1 MNKLI
6 SLVKTDL
13 NITFGISSL
22 KYSIRNKKKRW
33 TYVIIAVAL
42 LSLIPSYVMMIQVL
56 NHLYSAFRQIGQQS
70 YFLMMGIMISQF
82 MVFFLGL
89 LYTMSKYYFSKDI
102 VQLLPLPIRPS
113 ILLGSRFTT
122 LVVSEY
128 IISLPIALPFVVIF
142 GTREIAGPLY
152 WILSAIVLFLLPL
165 IPLSAATII
174 IMVFMKYTNLKGRK
188 DLVRTIGGLL
198 FVILIVFLQMKFN
211 QLASQGLMDSESFLF
226 DLARDSQLMVKK
238 LGRAYPPA
246 MWAAISMVG
255 SIKGSGILS
264 VFGYIAASAFGTV
277 TAVILS
283 EGLYMDGLIG
293 SNEAPSK
300 IKSMDSGKLEK
311 ISKIRKPWLAL
322 AHKELIMLFKT
333 PIYLMNSVGGVV
345 IVPILLVMS
354 LLTSGSDTEVLRGM
368 LQRNEFFVD
377 LGGAGM
383 LMLLGML
390 NSIGVT
396 TFSREGKNLWIQ
408 RTLPIK
414 ARDQII
420 GRVMASMVIQG
431 IGAIF
436 LLASLYLI
444 IPLSLFSIAYILVVG
459 AIGSILMSLL
469 GMTIDIMRPMRD
481 WTNPQQAMKQNL
493 NVLIGMGTA
502 VVILGPLVYLVY
514 VSHDYAPDIVLLIG
528 IPLLLLLLS
537 AIDYR
542 LLRSLVER
550 QLSELEE

>member
-89 LYTMSKYYFSKDI
+89 LYTMSKYYFSSDI

-113 ILLGSRFTT
+113 ILLGSRFAT

-128 IISLPIALPFVVIF
+128 IVSLPIALPFVVIF

-420 GRVMASMVIQG
+420 GRVMASMAIQG

-444 IPLSLFSIAYILVVG
+444 LPLSLFSIAYILVSG

>member
-89 LYTMSKYYFSKDI
+89 LYTMSKYYFSRDI

-113 ILLGSRFTT
+113 ILLGSRFAT

-128 IISLPIALPFVVIF
+128 IVSLPIALPFVVIF

>member
-6 SLVKTDL
+6 SLIKTDL

-56 NHLYSAFRQIGQQS
+56 KHLYSAFRQIGQQS

-89 LYTMSKYYFSKDI
+89 LYTMGKYYFSRDFE
-102 VQLLPLPIRPS
+102 QLLPLPIRPS
-113 ILLGSRFTT
+113 IILGSRFAT

-128 IISLPIALPFVVIF
+128 IVSLPIALPFVVIF
-142 GTREIAGPLY
+142 GIREFAGPLY
-152 WILSAIVLFLLPL
+152 WIISSIVLFLLPL

-198 FVILIVFLQMKFN
+198 IVILIVFLQMKFN
-211 QLASQGLMDSESFLF
+211 QLISQGVMDSESFLF
-226 DLARDSQLMVKK
+226 DLARDSQLLVKK

-246 MWAAISMVG
+246 MWAATSMVG
-255 SIKGSGILS
+255 SIQGSWTLS
-264 VFGYIAASAFGTV
+264 IFGYTAASIFGTV

-283 EGLYMDGLIG
+283 EGLYMDGLLG
-293 SNEAPSK
+293 SNEVPSK
-300 IKSMDSGKLEK
+300 TKSMDSGKLEK
-311 ISKIRKPWLAL
+311 ISKIRKPWLAI
-322 AHKELIMLFKT
+322 AHKEIMMLFKT

-354 LLTSGSDTEVLRGM
+354 LLTSGSDMEVLRGM
-368 LQRNEFFVD
+368 LQGNELFVD

-383 LMLLGML
+383 LTLLGML

-414 ARDQII
+414 AREQIM
-420 GRVMASMVIQG
+420 GRLLASMAIQG
-431 IGAIF
+431 LGAIF
-436 LLASLYLI
+436 LLVSLCFIL
-444 IPLSLFSIAYILVVG
+444 PLSLFSIAYILVVG
-459 AIGSILMSLL
+459 GMGSILMSLL

-493 NVLIGMGTA
+493 NVLIGMGTSL
-502 VVILGPLVYLVY
+502 VILGPLVYLVY
-514 VSHDYAPDIVLLIG
+514 LSHGYMPDFALLIG
-528 IPLLLLLLS
+528 IPVLFMSLS
-537 AIDYR
+537 TLDYR
-542 LLRSLVER
+542 LLHSLVDR
-550 QLSELEE
+550 QLAELED

>member
-42 LSLIPSYVMMIQVL
+42 LSLIPSYIMMIQAL
-56 NHLYSAFRQIGQQS
+56 KHLYSAFRQIGQQS

-82 MVFFLGL
+82 IVFFLGL
-89 LYTMSKYYFSKDI
+89 LYTMSKYYFSRDI
-102 VQLLPLPIRPS
+102 EQLLHLPIRPS
-113 ILLGSRFTT
+113 VILGSRFAT

-128 IISLPIALPFVVIF
+128 IVSLPIALPFVVIF
-142 GTREIAGPLY
+142 GTSEFAGPLY
-152 WILSAIVLFLLPL
+152 WIISSIVLFLLPL
-165 IPLSAATII
+165 IPLAAATII

-188 DLVRTIGGLL
+188 DLVRTVGGLL
-198 FVILIVFLQMKFN
+198 LVILIVFLQMKFN
-211 QLASQGLMDSESFLF
+211 QLVSQGLMDNDTFLF
-226 DLARDSQLMVKK
+226 DLARDSQLMMKE

-246 MWAAISMVG
+246 MWAATSMLGGIQG
-255 SIKGSGILS
+255 SWILS
-264 VFGYIAASAFGTV
+264 ILGYSTASIFGTV
-277 TAVILS
+277 AAVVLS
-283 EGLYMDGLIG
+283 ERLYMDGLLG
-293 SNEAPSK
+293 SNESPSK
-300 IKSMDSGKLEK
+300 IKSKDSVKLEK
-311 ISKIRKPWLAL
+311 ISKIRKPWLAI
-322 AHKELIMLFKT
+322 AHKELMMLFKT

-354 LLTSGSDTEVLRGM
+354 LVTSGSDLEVLRGM
-368 LQRNEFFVD
+368 LQSNEFFID

-383 LMLLGML
+383 LTLLGIL

-408 RTLPIK
+408 RTLPIR
-414 ARDQII
+414 AREQIM
-420 GRVMASMVIQG
+420 GRLVASMAIQG
-431 IGAIF
+431 LGAIF
-436 LLASLYLI
+436 LLASLCFIL
-444 IPLSLFSIAYILVVG
+444 PLSLFSIAYILVAG

-493 NVLIGMGTA
+493 NVLIGMGMS

-514 VSHDYAPDIVLLIG
+514 MTHDYIPDFALLMG
-528 IPLLLLLLS
+528 IPLLFMALS

-542 LLRSLVER
+542 LLHSLIER
-550 QLSELEE
+550 QLSEMEE

>member
-70 YFLMMGIMISQF
+70 YFLMMGIMVSQF

-89 LYTMSKYYFSKDI
+89 LYTMSKYYFSNDI

-113 ILLGSRFTT
+113 ILLGSRFAT

-128 IISLPIALPFVVIF
+128 IVSLPIALPFVVIF

-152 WILSAIVLFLLPL
+152 WIVSAIVLFLLPL

-226 DLARDSQLMVKK
+226 DLARDSQLMVKR
-238 LGRAYPPA
+238 LGIAYPPA

-264 VFGYIAASAFGTV
+264 IFGYIAASAFGTV

-311 ISKIRKPWLAL
+311 ISKIRKPWSAL

-354 LLTSGSDTEVLRGM
+354 LLTSGSDTEVLRGI
-368 LQRNEFFVD
+368 LQSNEFFVD

-420 GRVMASMVIQG
+420 GRVMASMAIQG
-431 IGAIF
+431 LGAIF

-444 IPLSLFSIAYILVVG
+444 LPLSLFSIAYILVSG

-514 VSHDYAPDIVLLIG
+514 VSHNYVPDIVLLIG

>member
-1 MNKLI
+1 
-6 SLVKTDL
+6 
-13 NITFGISSL
+13 
-22 KYSIRNKKKRW
+22 
-33 TYVIIAVAL
+33 
-42 LSLIPSYVMMIQVL
+42 
-56 NHLYSAFRQIGQQS
+56 
-70 YFLMMGIMISQF
+70 
-82 MVFFLGL
+82 
-89 LYTMSKYYFSKDI
+89 
-102 VQLLPLPIRPS
+102 
-113 ILLGSRFTT
+113 
-122 LVVSEY
+122 
-128 IISLPIALPFVVIF
+128 
-142 GTREIAGPLY
+142 
-152 WILSAIVLFLLPL
+152 
-165 IPLSAATII
+165 
-174 IMVFMKYTNLKGRK
+174 
-188 DLVRTIGGLL
+188 
-198 FVILIVFLQMKFN
+198 
-211 QLASQGLMDSESFLF
+211 
-226 DLARDSQLMVKK
+226 
-238 LGRAYPPA
+238 
-246 MWAAISMVG
+246 
-255 SIKGSGILS
+255 
-264 VFGYIAASAFGTV
+264 
-277 TAVILS
+277 
-283 EGLYMDGLIG
+283 
-293 SNEAPSK
+293 
-300 IKSMDSGKLEK
+300 
-311 ISKIRKPWLAL
+311 
-322 AHKELIMLFKT
+322 MLFKT

-354 LLTSGSDTEVLRGM
+354 LLTSGSDTEVLRGI
-368 LQRNEFFVD
+368 LQSNEFFVD

-420 GRVMASMVIQG
+420 GRVMASMAIQG
-431 IGAIF
+431 LGAIF

-444 IPLSLFSIAYILVVG
+444 LPLSLFSIAYILVSG

-514 VSHDYAPDIVLLIG
+514 VSHNYVPDIVLLIG

>member
-89 LYTMSKYYFSKDI
+89 LYTMSKYYFSSDI

-113 ILLGSRFTT
+113 ILLGSRFAT

-128 IISLPIALPFVVIF
+128 IVSLPIALPFVVIF

-377 LGGAGM
+377 LGGSGM

>member
-89 LYTMSKYYFSKDI
+89 LYTMSKYYFSSDI

-113 ILLGSRFTT
+113 ILLGSRFAT

-128 IISLPIALPFVVIF
+128 IVSLPIALPFVVIF

-354 LLTSGSDTEVLRGM
+354 LLTSGSDTEVLRGI
-368 LQRNEFFVD
+368 LQSNEFFVD
-377 LGGAGM
+377 LGGSGM

-420 GRVMASMVIQG
+420 GRVMASMAIQG
-431 IGAIF
+431 LGAIF

-444 IPLSLFSIAYILVVG
+444 LPLSLFSIAYILVSG

-514 VSHDYAPDIVLLIG
+514 VSHDYVPDIVLRIG

>member
-89 LYTMSKYYFSKDI
+89 LYTMSKYYFSSDI

-113 ILLGSRFTT
+113 ILLGSRFAT

-128 IISLPIALPFVVIF
+128 IVSLPIALPFVVIF